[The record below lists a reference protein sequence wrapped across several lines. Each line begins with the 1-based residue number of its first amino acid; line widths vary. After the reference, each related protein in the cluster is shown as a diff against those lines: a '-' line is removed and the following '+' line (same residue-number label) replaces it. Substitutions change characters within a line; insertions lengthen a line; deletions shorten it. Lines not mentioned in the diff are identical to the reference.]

1 MAQENHIMLS
11 CKQDAAQFYKTK
23 TISTNPNNQTPY
35 MEKVVES
42 STTQGR
48 VLGHDKGLFGTLG
61 TYDYPQSWEPVRC
74 ARWEDIKPYGQHNY
88 LIVVVLKVND
98 TKTKAIVYDEF
109 RGEFPVTIGNNLPYV
124 VSPQVGHKLLLQ
136 SRKGV
141 ADCIEYDIVHNI
153 TLAKLK
159 WEMKQ
164 HII

>member
-1 MAQENHIMLS
+1 MTQENYIILNDPIVS
-11 CKQDAAQFYKTK
+11 GGFCKMK
-23 TISTNPNNQTPY
+23 TISANPCDRSPY
-35 MEKVVES
+35 MESVVKDKEIA
-42 STTQGR
+42 GH
-48 VLGHDKGLFGTLG
+48 VLGHDRAFFGTLG
-61 TYDYPQSWEPVRC
+61 QYKKSGDIIT
-74 ARWEDIKPYGQHNY
+74 WEDIKPYGQHNY

-109 RGEFPVTIGNNLPYV
+109 RDEFPVTIGNNLPYV